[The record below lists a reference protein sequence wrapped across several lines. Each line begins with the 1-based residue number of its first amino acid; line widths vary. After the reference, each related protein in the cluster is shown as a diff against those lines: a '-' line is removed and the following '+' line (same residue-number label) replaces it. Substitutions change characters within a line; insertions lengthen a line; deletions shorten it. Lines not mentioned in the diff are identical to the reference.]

1 MELDEISNDSTISYL
16 SDNNTDSCFLYD
28 TQDYIPPPIFEDLQP
43 KINNIITSANLGCQL
58 NLKNISLKFKNA
70 EYNSNKTLTI
80 SLKSKNSK
88 FTGTLFSNGK
98 MICSGGKSTS
108 EAKTECSKF
117 CKIVKKLGYKVELK
131 DFKIHNIIMSYDVQ
145 FKISL
150 NDLYDKLKNLKN
162 KNNNNYVRYNKEIFP
177 CVIFYFN
184 DFKINLTFFESG
196 KVILSGGKKIKDIED
211 VFRGI
216 YQILIETRMINCSE
230 DEK

>member
-1 MELDEISNDSTISYL
+1 
-16 SDNNTDSCFLYD
+16 
-28 TQDYIPPPIFEDLQP
+28 
-43 KINNIITSANLGCQL
+43 
-58 NLKNISLKFKNA
+58 
-70 EYNSNKTLTI
+70 
-80 SLKSKNSK
+80 
-88 FTGTLFSNGK
+88 

-216 YQILIETRMINCSE
+216 YQILIETRMINCNE